1 MNQRQAYYE
10 PNKEKPNLVVLT
22 GAHVTRILFNTQAD
36 KSGKLVASDAEYLK
50 DGQLHTISAKGEVLL
65 CAGKYP
71 CDLIFAVLFN
81 FLSRRIPDSS
91 VA

>member
-1 MNQRQAYYE
+1 MNQHQAYYE
-10 PNKEKPNLVVLT
+10 PNKEKPNLVVLA
-22 GAHVTRILFNTQAD
+22 GAHVTRILFNTLAN
-36 KSGKLVASDAEYLK
+36 KSGNLVPSGAQYLK

-71 CDLIFAVLFN
+71 CDLIFAFLFN
-81 FLSRRIPDSS
+81 ILSRRIPDSS